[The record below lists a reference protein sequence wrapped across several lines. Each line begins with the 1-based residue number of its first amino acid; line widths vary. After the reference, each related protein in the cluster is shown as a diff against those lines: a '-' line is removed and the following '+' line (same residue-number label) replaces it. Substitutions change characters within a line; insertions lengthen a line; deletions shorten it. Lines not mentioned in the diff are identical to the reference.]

1 MSFWPKPIILR
12 FWKQL
17 TRAQAGGDLRQGG
30 GSGWNSGAGILMAKT
45 YFYEIPD
52 IRKMA
57 NDSEK
62 NNSGTDRVLP
72 KLIGYR
78 SGTRQSL
85 LLMKRPPGASHQ

>member
-1 MSFWPKPIILR
+1 MEPFGTQWQSLINSP
-12 FWKQL
+12 
-17 TRAQAGGDLRQGG
+17 
-30 GSGWNSGAGILMAKT
+30 GWNSGAGIPMAKT

-62 NNSGTDRVLP
+62 NSGTDRVLP
-72 KLIGYR
+72 KLIGYG

-85 LLMKRPPGASHQ
+85 LLMKHPPAASRQ

>member
-1 MSFWPKPIILR
+1 
-12 FWKQL
+12 
-17 TRAQAGGDLRQGG
+17 
-30 GSGWNSGAGILMAKT
+30 MAKI

-62 NNSGTDRVLP
+62 KNSGTDRVLP
-72 KLIGYR
+72 KLIGYG

-85 LLMKRPPGASHQ
+85 LLMKRPPGASRQ